1 MSQFFKRIF
10 SENPFR
16 REPDIG
22 DDDLQR
28 SRRVLVR
35 STTGVLDEH
44 THWRTV
50 PFDASLHTEEHLAL
64 RDGASL
70 ASSDVPAERPIL
82 APSYDQP
89 LPTPKQS
96 RTRRRLSKRHRRPT

>member
-10 SENPFR
+10 SDKTFR
-16 REPDIG
+16 KEPDIR

-35 STTGVLDEH
+35 SQAGVLDDH
-44 THWRTV
+44 LHWRTL
-50 PFDASLHTEEHLAL
+50 FSDASLHAEEHLAL
-64 RDGASL
+64 RDGTSVAG
-70 ASSDVPAERPIL
+70 SDMHTAALPIL
-82 APSYDQP
+82 APSQDQ
-89 LPTPKQS
+89 PTPKPS